1 MNGKKGFD
9 GIMRCAAIILS
20 GGTGSRMNMDI
31 PKQYIEVDNRMII
44 TESIRP
50 FLECGIVSDL
60 RIVADK
66 MWQDKIIDEY
76 RVLSRDYFGDDSF
89 FGLYK
94 FMGFSSPGENRQLS
108 IFNALCDIKSDW
120 DEDGIVIIHDAARPL
135 VTVGLIETCIAA
147 LMGIDSITYNEFA
160 NSGRGIN
167 SVVHDGVMPVLP
179 MKDTVYLSEDGKAV
193 SSLLNRDKLFAGQA
207 PEVYKID
214 RYLEACK
221 KLLPDKIMDI
231 RGSTEPAVMDGMDVV
246 MVAGD
251 EGNFKITT
259 REDLDRYREIL
270 ELRRL

>member
-1 MNGKKGFD
+1 
-9 GIMRCAAIILS
+9 MRCAAIILS

-50 FLECGIVSDL
+50 FLEQDIVSDV

-66 MWQDKIIDEY
+66 MWHDKIIDEY
-76 RVLSRDYFGDDSF
+76 RVLSGDYFGNDSF
-89 FGLYK
+89 LGLYK

-120 DEDGIVIIHDAARPL
+120 DEDGLVIIHDAARPL
-135 VTVGLIETCIAA
+135 VSVELIDKCIAA
-147 LMGIDSITYNEFA
+147 LMGFDSITNNGFA
-160 NSGRGIN
+160 VAGIDVNSLI
-167 SVVHDGVMPVLP
+167 HDGVMPVLP
-179 MKDTVYLSEDGKAV
+179 MKDTVYLSEDGKV
-193 SSLLNRDKLFAGQA
+193 ISSLLNRDRLFAGQA
-207 PEVYKID
+207 PEVFKID

-246 MVAGD
+246 MVNGD
-251 EGNFKITT
+251 ESNFKITT
-259 REDLDRYREIL
+259 REDLDRYREIV
-270 ELRRL
+270 ELKQL